1 MLNSS
6 VESTAELL
14 SIALAAEREF
24 IQRYR
29 ELASAMKDY
38 GNSEVGTLFERMSSE
53 ERAREQQLTE
63 WATLAGLT
71 LTADVGP
78 IPWREDP
85 GVATIYDAEAED
97 PVLSTPYK
105 ALAFAVHNKQRGFRF
120 YSYVAADSTNPQVS
134 EYAEVL
140 AREELAQAA
149 LLRSQRRRAWH
160 AQRSQPT
167 TEPGIDASAIDCVAD
182 LMAATVCIEQL
193 VVTLMDQA
201 GQALPALEKLIT
213 DRRQS
218 LNVYEKSRRDRP
230 SSNAELAGLLHAF
243 ASWQASI
250 MAEIHDAAQAL
261 QRLHA
266 LCETSFAF
274 YDAVV
279 TSTHDEAVMLM
290 AQNQTERMLELI
302 AQLRRP
308 R

>member
-1 MLNSS
+1 
-6 VESTAELL
+6 
-14 SIALAAEREF
+14 
-24 IQRYR
+24 
-29 ELASAMKDY
+29 
-38 GNSEVGTLFERMSSE
+38 
-53 ERAREQQLTE
+53 
-63 WATLAGLT
+63 
-71 LTADVGP
+71 
-78 IPWREDP
+78 
-85 GVATIYDAEAED
+85 
-97 PVLSTPYK
+97 
-105 ALAFAVHNKQRGFRF
+105 
-120 YSYVAADSTNPQVS
+120 
-134 EYAEVL
+134 
-140 AREELAQAA
+140 
-149 LLRSQRRRAWH
+149 
-160 AQRSQPT
+160 
-167 TEPGIDASAIDCVAD
+167 
-182 LMAATVCIEQL
+182 MAATVCIEQL

-218 LNVYEKSRRDRP
+218 LTVYEKSLRDSP